1 MRAVAELSVDVG
13 TAPACRAL
21 GVPRSTVYRRRRR
34 ARRDREC
41 GPRRTPARR
50 IDDSQRHRILEVLNG
65 ERFGDKAP
73 AEVYATLLD
82 EQSYLCSERTMYR
95 ILGEHGAVRER
106 RDQLCHP
113 QYRRPELLAT
123 RANEVWSWDITK
135 LRTERKWTYFY
146 LYVILDI
153 FSRYVV
159 GWMVAHAESTE
170 LARRLIG
177 ETCEKQGIREGE
189 LTVHADRGASMMS
202 KGVAQLLADLGVAKS
217 HSRPHVSNDNPYS
230 ESQFKTLKYHPEFP
244 DRFGGIEDTLSFGR
258 RFFPWYNWE
267 HRHSGIGMMTP
278 GAVHYGHAGE
288 IVERRRRVL
297 EAAYREHPERFVRGV
312 PTPPEL
318 PTAVWINRPERLS
331 IDDIVAITSENEA
344 HKRLGIDDRGAGRG
358 VGGPEFASATWIVP
372 PSTSADAGRLHTKFE
387 THVSQSR

>member
-1 MRAVAELSVDVG
+1 MRAVTELSVDVG
-13 TAPACRAL
+13 TAPVCRAL
-21 GVPRSTVYRRRRR
+21 GVARSTVYRRRRR
-34 ARRDREC
+34 AMRDREC
-41 GPRRTPARR
+41 RPRRASSRR
-50 IDDSQRHRILEVLNG
+50 IDDAQRQQIVEILNG
-65 ERFGDKAP
+65 ERFADRAP

-82 EQSYLCSERTMYR
+82 EERYLCSERTMYR

-106 RDQLCHP
+106 RDQLRHP

-123 RANEVWSWDITK
+123 GPNEVWSWDITK
-135 LRTERKWTYFY
+135 LRAERKWTYFY

-177 ETCEKQGIREGE
+177 ETCEKQGITEGQ
-189 LTVHADRGASMMS
+189 LTIHADRGASMTS
-202 KGVAQLLADLGVAKS
+202 KGVSQLLADLGVAKS

-297 EAAYREHPERFVRGV
+297 EAAYQQYPERFVRGV
-312 PTPPEL
+312 ATPPEL
-318 PTAVWINRPERLS
+318 PTAAWINRPEKIS
-331 IDDIVAITSENEA
+331 IDDIVVVASENEA
-344 HKRLGIDDRGAGRG
+344 HKRLRIDELGAGRG
-358 VGGPEFASATWIVP
+358 VGTPEFDRATWNVP
-372 PSTSADAGRLHTKFE
+372 PSASADAGGLHTKFE